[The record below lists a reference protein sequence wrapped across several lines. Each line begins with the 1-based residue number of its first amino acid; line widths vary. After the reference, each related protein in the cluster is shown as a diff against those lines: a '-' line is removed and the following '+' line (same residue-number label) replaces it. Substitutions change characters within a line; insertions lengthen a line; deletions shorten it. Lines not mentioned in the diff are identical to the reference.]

1 MNATPTWPET
11 LKAAAMEVYGCS
23 CNEEFNAVD
32 LDDYRGMD
40 PIEAIEAIVRDAKIV
55 YDSMSS
61 LEVES

>member
-11 LKAAAMEVYGCS
+11 LKAAAMEVYGEPCGQD
-23 CNEEFNAVD
+23 FNAVD

-55 YDSMSS
+55 RMSL
-61 LEVES
+61 LENK